1 MSQSR
6 YLPNKYYEL
15 YHRRYYGY
23 SNQRPQGGSQLSFF
37 AKFVIV
43 VFPAL
48 AVGLITRVVLV
59 AAIPLPVVAVAPP
72 VIADATPVAPAVAAV
87 PSPVPVPTL
96 PAEPLPPALPLL
108 PATQQALPFIEPV
121 PQIAATP
128 PVAESVPQV
137 LPPPP
142 SPVEPALA
150 DAEPPPQ
157 SGDWVADALQKPEI
171 RAWLD
176 TIAWAE
182 GADYNVQFSGSRFSG
197 FADHP
202 RQIKRASGLA
212 SDAAGRYQ
220 FLSTTWDKL
229 GLPDF
234 TPANQDKGAVMLISR
249 IGALSSAEQ
258 GEAGV
263 DQTLERISH
272 EWASLPPQRYKGQG
286 VRSNGDVK
294 AYYAGALS
302 QYQQ

>member
-1 MSQSR
+1 MLQSR
-6 YLPNKYYEL
+6 SLPNKYYEL
-15 YHRRYYGY
+15 YHHRYYGY
-23 SNQRPQGGSQLSFF
+23 FNQRPQSRSQLSFF
-37 AKFVIV
+37 AKFVLV
-43 VFPAL
+43 VLPAL
-48 AVGLITRVVLV
+48 AVGMITRIVVV
-59 AAIPLPVVAVAPP
+59 AATPLPVVAVVSPAIAIAP
-72 VIADATPVAPAVAAV
+72 TVAAV
-87 PSPVPVPTL
+87 PFPPPVSTL
-96 PAEPLPPALPLL
+96 PAELLPPALPV
-108 PATQQALPFIEPV
+108 PSAPQQALSSIEPV
-121 PQIAATP
+121 PPIASIP

-142 SPVEPALA
+142 SPVEPVPAA
-150 DAEPPPQ
+150 AEPPVQ
-157 SGDWVADALQKPEI
+157 SGDWVAEALQKPEI

-182 GADYNVQFSGSRFSG
+182 GADYDVQFSGSRFSG

-202 RQIKRASGLA
+202 RQIRRANGLA

-234 TPANQDKGAVMLISR
+234 TPENQDKGAVMLIAR
-249 IGALSSAEQ
+249 IGALAYAEQ

-286 VRSNGDVK
+286 VRLNSDVK
-294 AYYAGALS
+294 AHYAWALS
-302 QYQQ
+302 QYRQ